1 MSVRFVYRITN
12 RFGLKIAKLSGEGA
26 APRLNNRSNLQLA
39 EILLVP
45 CENVDAANIL
55 TTKVK

>member
-1 MSVRFVYRITN
+1 MFVRFMYKITN

-26 APRLNNRSNLQLA
+26 APRHNNRSNLQLA
-39 EILLVP
+39 EILLIP
-45 CENVDAANIL
+45 CQNVDAANIL